1 MCLSSA
7 RLFGKKTLP
16 ASTVG
21 ISRIFFFN
29 GKNENNN
36 NNK

>member
-7 RLFGKKTLP
+7 RLFGKIKIP

-21 ISRIFFFN
+21 ISRNFYFY
-29 GKNENNN
+29 GKNEN
-36 NNK
+36 K